1 MARRINSGYL
11 VEATISILTIFIFK
25 DRTNHILRCD
35 NKGGGRGWRVSN
47 PLAEDRSTLNPQHGL
62 GTHRCDNA
70 ERSLKAP
77 SGTTEM
83 SFPCKE
89 LRARKSK
96 IKFPIIQRVQKNS
109 YACMKLQFI
118 ISILNQC
125 SQDVLVN
132 K

>member
-1 MARRINSGYL
+1 MW
-11 VEATISILTIFIFK
+11 
-25 DRTNHILRCD
+25 CD
-35 NKGGGRGWRVSN
+35 TKEGGRGRFVSN
-47 PLAEDRSTLNPQHGL
+47 PLAKDNSTLNSQHEL
-62 GTHRCDNA
+62 GTHKCDNA

-109 YACMKLQFI
+109 CACMKLQFI
-118 ISILNQC
+118 KSI
-125 SQDVLVN
+125 
-132 K
+132 